1 MDGIVDAAVSR
12 HKTAEHLAVG
22 GVDDG
27 VGLKQ
32 RDVATPDGNA
42 ISVGERAGIGCAAAL
57 NKPLLQVGILDIEH
71 LCRERFGR
79 PHVHEG
85 PEQIVLLAGSGGN
98 SNAASVR
105 SLVEQ
110 CIDKPNTTLG
120 LIHG

>member
-42 ISVGERAGIGCAAAL
+42 IAVGERAGVGRSTAL
-57 NKPLLQVGILDIEH
+57 NKPLLQVGILDVEH

-79 PHVHEG
+79 PRVHKG
-85 PEQIVLLAGSGGN
+85 PE
-98 SNAASVR
+98 
-105 SLVEQ
+105 
-110 CIDKPNTTLG
+110 
-120 LIHG
+120 